1 LALFM
6 DRHHFDDAATWEEIK
21 LAHDKD
27 LALQDQFGV
36 KMLTYWYDEARHSG
50 FCLGE
55 TDNKEDLVRL
65 HEQAHGSIPN
75 EVIEV
80 QPELVQAFLGDL
92 PDMNGPAASV
102 TDAVPG
108 TRTIM
113 FTDLVDFTSHTSKLG
128 DAAAMELLRVHDL
141 IVKNAIAANGGR
153 LVKHTGDGI
162 MASFDLSES
171 AVSAAAE
178 VQSAMRAHRDASPD
192 KVMHV
197 RVGLASGEPIEEGG
211 DLFGTS
217 VQLAARLCSLA
228 MPDGVLAAEAVYSA
242 PGAHQEL
249 LEPRGSFAPKG
260 FDTPVQAFGL
270 ANESR

>member
-1 LALFM
+1 M
-6 DRHHFDDAATWEEIK
+6 DRHYFGDSATWEDIK
-21 LAHDKD
+21 QAHEKD

-36 KMLTYWYDEARHSG
+36 KMLTYWYDESRHTG

-55 TDNKEDLVRL
+55 TENKEDLVRL

-75 EVIEV
+75 EVISV

-113 FTDLVDFTSHTSKLG
+113 FTDLVDFTSRTSRLG
-128 DAAAMELLRVHDL
+128 DAAAMELLRVHDT
-141 IVKNAIAANGGR
+141 IVKRAIASNGGR
-153 LVKHTGDGI
+153 FVKHTGDGM
-162 MASFDLSES
+162 MASFGLPES
-171 AVSAAAE
+171 AVLAAAD
-178 VQSAMRAHRDASPD
+178 VQSAMRAHRSQNPD
-192 KVMHV
+192 QAIHV

-217 VQLAARLCSLA
+217 VQLAARLCNLA
-228 MPDGVLAAEAVYSA
+228 NPDCVLAAEAVYSA
-242 PGAHQEL
+242 AGAQQGL
-249 LEPRGSFAPKG
+249 LEPRGAFSAKG
-260 FDTPVQAFGL
+260 FDTEVQGFGL
-270 ANESR
+270 ANEAQ